1 MIIDY
6 NHDSYCDY
14 CSKQQRRHQQELAK
28 DCESFKMGSRRSIFE
43 MLKYMLSSPRS
54 IPFLPI
60 PPPAFPSSW
69 QERRWRE
76 PRRRSS
82 RWTWSGPHR
91 TGQWQRSGT
100 QCSPGDD
107 GDVDDDGDAG
117 DAGDD
122 INDDDGDIDDGDDDH
137 DIDVDDD
144 YMKTILLTV
153 CTRTFSSS
161 SQRPSR
167 ASVMS
172 PLTATTRLRA

>member
-1 MIIDY
+1 MGFIQ
-6 NHDSYCDY
+6 NGE
-14 CSKQQRRHQQELAK
+14 QQVK
-28 DCESFKMGSRRSIFE
+28 RS
-43 MLKYMLSSPRS
+43 L
-54 IPFLPI
+54 PFLPI

-76 PRRRSS
+76 PQRRSS

-117 DAGDD
+117 DAGDAGDD

-144 YMKTILLTV
+144 YEDNSAHRLREDILLL
-153 CTRTFSSS
+153 
-161 SQRPSR
+161 
-167 ASVMS
+167 
-172 PLTATTRLRA
+172 LTKAEPGLGDVAAHSNHAT